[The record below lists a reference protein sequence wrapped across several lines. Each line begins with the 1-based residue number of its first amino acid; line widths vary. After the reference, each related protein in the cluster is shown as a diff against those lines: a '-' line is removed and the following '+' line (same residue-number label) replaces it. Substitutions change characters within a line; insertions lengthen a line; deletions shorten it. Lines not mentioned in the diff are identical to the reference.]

1 MTSATVG
8 IKSTINTL
16 GDALH
21 KMARLSGRLEDSL
34 LILILS
40 AMIILAATQI
50 VLRNVWDSGISWSDP
65 ALRIAVLWLGLLG
78 ALAAVRDR
86 NHINIDAVS
95 KLLPPVGKRLTSC
108 LAQLFSSAVCGLV
121 AYHAWRFVMME
132 KEDGIIAF
140 ADIPAWM
147 CEIIIPIGFGLMAVR
162 FFFNAMADLVNYQ
175 PPEKRRPA

>member
-1 MTSATVG
+1 MAADRSA
-8 IKSTINTL
+8 INRI

-21 KMARLSGRLEDSL
+21 GVSRLSARLEDSL

-40 AMIILAATQI
+40 AMVILAATQI
-50 VLRNVWDSGISWSDP
+50 ALRNIWDTGISWSDP

-86 NHINIDAVS
+86 NHISIDAVS
-95 KLLPPVGKRLTSC
+95 RLLPPLGKRLTSAI
-108 LAQLFSSAVCGLV
+108 AQLFSSAVCGLI

-140 ADIPAWM
+140 ADVPAWI
-147 CEIIIPIGFGLMAVR
+147 CEIIIPIGFGLMAIR
-162 FFFNAMADLVNYQ
+162 FFFNATSDLVGYQ
-175 PPEKRRPA
+175 PPEQRNAP